1 VRDNSIDLYLT
12 PDYNI
17 EIDQPLT
24 LKESDGER
32 GKERARI

>member
-1 VRDNSIDLYLT
+1 VIDNSKGPYYT

-17 EIDQPLT
+17 EIDKPLT
-24 LKESDGER
+24 LKDSDGER